1 MSGWRERWNKVVTE
15 LEQERDELKLRI
27 HLAKAEGRDELQ
39 KLDAKLAELRFRAD
53 SAGTEAREAMD
64 DIGEAAKK
72 LAAEVREGFDRVRK
86 TF

>member
-1 MSGWRERWNKVVTE
+1 MSGWRERWTKVVTD

>member
-1 MSGWRERWNKVVTE
+1 MSGWRERWNKVVTD

-53 SAGTEAREAMD
+53 SAGTEARDAMD

-86 TF
+86 TL